1 MALGPIVFASMG
13 ALGTL
18 VYLLSSERRHKKSN
32 KFFLLYLASIFSI
45 WISFEIL
52 ESAERGSSIRIF
64 VAPLL
69 LFGIYGF
76 LYFGVMLF
84 GAASINGESLNK
96 DEDENLGSKGNKKP
110 DRGERINLR
119 HVDSEGKAVV
129 VCLKCDQKL
138 RIPIGREFEYK
149 CPKCGTTRLNNI

>member
-1 MALGPIVFASMG
+1 MALGPIVFTSMG
-13 ALGTL
+13 VLGTL

-32 KFFLLYLASIFSI
+32 KFFMLYLASIFSI
-45 WISFEIL
+45 WISFELL
-52 ESAERGSSIRIF
+52 ESSGRGSSIRIL
-64 VAPLL
+64 VLPLL

-84 GAASINGESLNK
+84 KTASIDKESI
-96 DEDENLGSKGNKKP
+96 EQDENENTESKFDKKP
-110 DRGERINLR
+110 DRGKRINLR
-119 HVDSEGKAVV
+119 HVDSEGKRIV
-129 VCLKCDQKL
+129 VCLKCDQNL

>member
-1 MALGPIVFASMG
+1 MALGPIVFTSMG
-13 ALGTL
+13 VIGTL
-18 VYLLSSERRHKKSN
+18 VYLISSKRRHEKSN

-84 GAASINGESLNK
+84 GAASINGESLNQ
-96 DEDENLGSKGNKKP
+96 DEDEKLESKGNKKP
-110 DRGERINLR
+110 LNGERINF
-119 HVDSEGKAVV
+119 HNVDSEGRRVV
-129 VCLKCDQKL
+129 VCFNCSQNL
-138 RIPIGREFEYK
+138 RIPTGREFEYK
-149 CPKCGTTRLNNI
+149 CPKCGTSRINKI